1 MEDGK
6 SLVTITEKGYG
17 KRSDFAEFTCR
28 SRGTIGV
35 CCHNI
40 SEKTGRLA
48 AIAAVTDEDDLLMIT
63 DEGTMIRTSVSEIP
77 TYRRNASGVIVM
89 RLSDGA
95 NVVNMAVA
103 KKQETPS
110 DTADPDAEP
119 STDATA
125 PKSE

>member
-1 MEDGK
+1 
-6 SLVTITEKGYG
+6 
-17 KRSDFAEFTCR
+17 
-28 SRGTIGV
+28 
-35 CCHNI
+35 
-40 SEKTGRLA
+40 
-48 AIAAVTDEDDLLMIT
+48 MIT